1 MVKVKRFLYIFVP
14 VEQNHPQV
22 GVREGC
28 GQGVAL
34 ILRPALRRRSKHIP
48 LRRRH
53 DDGVDDGRLKGQGH
67 GHGADDGQEGQEG
80 NGDKMTEVEQLIL
93 MGVTRR
99 FNPLNTI

>member
-22 GVREGC
+22 GVR

-67 GHGADDGQEGQEG
+67 GHGADDGQEG